1 MSKILYLAH
10 SAYERERGKRIQKRL
25 EEMGFTV
32 YNPFYPFDPRSSR
45 GDVVALDKGLIVP
58 WDIDDDKRS
67 NVIIRADLRGVG
79 NADFIICIFPKRRT
93 VGISCEMAV
102 AWMLHI
108 PIYSLTPEDMRK
120 HPWIVGMSEMVE
132 TDLERF
138 LWAIYLYEGDYDG
151 KEKEEN
157 NSSGQDSDGEESRE
171 GLSRLPDESG

>member
-1 MSKILYLAH
+1 MTKILYLAH

-25 EEMGFTV
+25 EEMGFKV

-108 PIYSLTPEDMRK
+108 PIYSLTPEDMSK
-120 HPWIVGMSEMVE
+120 HPWIVGMSNLVE

-138 LWAIYLYEGDYDG
+138 LFVIEHWESDNDG
-151 KEKEEN
+151 KKKEVN
-157 NSSGQDSDGEESRE
+157 DSN
-171 GLSRLPDESG
+171 